1 MKKKIIRSLAIM
13 GLAALFAGCQT
24 TPASPSSLSLSPHT
38 ISEDTQSLLHLM
50 PQGDSTFFF
59 DLHLNETVDGL
70 EVQSWTLTADHQ
82 WQEEAG
88 GGTSGMLEHDDKI
101 LMIQVLTDQSR
112 FAWSCDGVS
121 SPNVPIGED
130 GTYFTSDWGARGT
143 DRLDKTVDVQLN
155 QPVPLLLI
163 LEKDGVHDG
172 QLSME
177 VNDLMQSLEHPER
190 VDADRALLI
199 TVKLR

>member
-1 MKKKIIRSLAIM
+1 MIMNSCGILGRTLKKRI
-13 GLAALFAGCQT
+13 
-24 TPASPSSLSLSPHT
+24 H
-38 ISEDTQSLLHLM
+38 
-50 PQGDSTFFF
+50 
-59 DLHLNETVDGL
+59 V
-70 EVQSWTLTADHQ
+70 VQLY
-82 WQEEAG
+82 
-88 GGTSGMLEHDDKI
+88 
-101 LMIQVLTDQSR
+101 
-112 FAWSCDGVS
+112 
-121 SPNVPIGED
+121 N
-130 GTYFTSDWGARGT
+130 SDWGARGT